1 MCVIA
6 AAAWI
11 VIISIIILA
20 GLFLIQQFGTH
31 FIGMLFSPV
40 IILWFAFNTVRP
52 CTHARVSDSYEVFT
66 PCDDEL

>member
-1 MCVIA
+1 MLFA
-6 AAAWI
+6 LAAWI

-40 IILWFAFNTVRP
+40 IILWFAFNTVG
-52 CTHARVSDSYEVFT
+52 FQF
-66 PCDDEL
+66 